1 LFNLDSRVEY
11 PNAIT
16 NSFSLKKTGLKF
28 VSRSSINGEK
38 EKIVATVYILGAG
51 TSKAVNPDAPLTN
64 DLLPQ
69 ALKLL
74 ETQHNE
80 HAENIRCFIKDYH
93 FYGREQ
99 LERDGELP
107 GIEDIFSQL
116 DYAIADNRPLSADY
130 TTEKLRSI
138 RESFVYAI
146 CEVLRQSLNDSSDLL
161 NRFLLRIKDGD
172 SIISLNYELMI
183 DNALSRNLGKSVDYG
198 IPMRHDD
205 QTETQQAAANSLP
218 LYKLHGSLN
227 WLYCPRCQ
235 EITLT
240 HSEKGVQYIFG
251 NGADASR
258 GTCPQ
263 CHSHY
268 EPLIIT
274 PTMAKSYANP
284 LLNEIWRKAEDK
296 ITTADEI
303 IFAGYSLPS
312 ADVYLKCMLK
322 RAVFANMQGYKRGK
336 PRQELCPIS
345 IIDFDP
351 DYNDEDRNDVHN
363 RYVQLFGAV
372 NYYPNGLEAFI
383 GGKQ

>member
-1 LFNLDSRVEY
+1 MEE
-11 PNAIT
+11 IM
-16 NSFSLKKTGLKF
+16 
-28 VSRSSINGEK
+28 
-38 EKIVATVYILGAG
+38 ATVYILGAG

-74 ETQHNE
+74 EAEDNA
-80 HAENIRCFIKDYH
+80 HANNIRCFIKEYH
-93 FYGREQ
+93 FYGREP
-99 LERDGELP
+99 LERADNLP
-107 GIEDIFSQL
+107 AIEDIFSQL
-116 DYAIADNRPLSADY
+116 DYAIADNRPLSAEY

-146 CEVLRQSLNDSSDLL
+146 CEVLRQSLNESSDLL
-161 NRFLLRIKDGD
+161 NRFLSRVNDGD

-183 DNALSRNLGKSVDYG
+183 DNALSRNLEISVDYG
-198 IPMRHDD
+198 IPMRREPSTEHS
-205 QTETQQAAANSLP
+205 QTTKNVPDSLP

-240 HSEKGVQYIFG
+240 HSEMGVQYIFS

-263 CHSHY
+263 CHSHF
-268 EPLIIT
+268 EALIIT
-274 PTMAKSYANP
+274 PTMAKSYVNP

-303 IFAGYSLPS
+303 VFAGYSLPS

-345 IIDFDP
+345 VIDFDP
-351 DYNDEDRNDVHN
+351 DYTSEQRNDVHN
-363 RYVQLFGAV
+363 RYLQLFGAV
-372 NYYPNGLEAFI
+372 NYYPNGLAAFI
-383 GGKQ
+383 QT